1 MSVLRTVIH
10 ILFALA
16 LITLSFQANAKEKVT
31 LQLKWLHQFQFAG
44 FYAAKEQGFYE
55 EAGFDVTILER
66 DMATSPVNDVLEKRA
81 TFGISDSSIVLQ
93 RMNGREVV
101 VLSAIFQHSP
111 LVLIALADKNIRT
124 PYDLIGK
131 QVSFQDTTDSAPIT
145 AMFSS
150 LNIKRDMFKYV
161 PLTFNDMALVEDGI
175 DAMSAY
181 ITDQPAQYELKDIPL
196 TIIDPRNYGIDLYG
210 DMIFASQEYV
220 EKYPERA
227 LAFSQASIRGW
238 QYALEHPK
246 EVVEL
251 IISKYQSR
259 KSRELLL
266 FEAQKTRSLVYSEIV
281 PIGKVYKERFLRIA
295 NIYRELKMTNV
306 TSNLEGLLLDEYL
319 TEEPIISDRD
329 LQIGIAALL
338 VFLLLTVGFNYQLRN
353 KVQSKTLALQ
363 SANDE
368 LSDNLKVIAKQN
380 KQLVEAKHHA
390 EEASSAKSAFV
401 ANMSHEIRT
410 PMNGIYGA
418 LQLINNERLSESGK
432 ELVLNAI
439 SSTKRLLTITNDIL
453 DFSKIEAGK
462 LQIENRDFNLN
473 DILKEIKSDYTRLA
487 HEKGLGFTIY
497 CPPNLNSYWVG
508 DQVRI
513 KQVLVNML
521 SNAVKFTAK
530 GVVTLSIRYIDSD
543 GMLQFTVADTGIG
556 MTQQGIERL
565 YEKFDQADNSTTRE
579 YGGTGLG
586 MAISRNL
593 VSLMHG
599 NISVESKVGKGTTFV
614 VSLPLKQS
622 SLTLGT
628 FDSYLPL
635 EQEVAI
641 PDFSGKLAL
650 VAEDNRVNQIIIK
663 KMLELTHIEVVM
675 AANGH
680 EAITLQQ
687 QLQPDIIFMDIHMP
701 EMDGISAC
709 QSIRKVAQ
717 DVIIIATT
725 ANVLKEQVEHYMASG
740 FNAHLAKP
748 IEQGICYQ
756 LMNKYLT

>member
-1 MSVLRTVIH
+1 MSVQRKVIH
-10 ILFALA
+10 IILTLA
-16 LITLSFQANAKEKVT
+16 LIALTFPIKAQEKVV

-81 TFGISDSSIVLQ
+81 TFGVTDSSIVLH
-93 RMNGREVV
+93 RMNGRQVV

-111 LVLIALADKNIRT
+111 LVLIALAEKNIRT

-131 QVSFQDTTDSAPIT
+131 KVSFQDTTDSAPIT

-150 LNIKRDMFKYV
+150 LNIKRDMYKYV
-161 PLTFNDMALVEDGI
+161 PLTFNDMALIEDGV

-181 ITDQPAQYELKDIPL
+181 ITDQPAQYEQKDIPL

-210 DMIFASQEYV
+210 DMIFSSQEYV
-220 EKYPERA
+220 EKHPERA
-227 LAFSQASIRGW
+227 LAFSQASIKGW

-246 EVVEL
+246 EITEL
-251 IISKYQSR
+251 IITKYHTK

-266 FEAQKTRSLVYSEIV
+266 FEAQKTRSLVHSEIV
-281 PIGKVYKERFLRIA
+281 PLGNVYKERFLRIA

-306 TSNLEGLLLDEYL
+306 TSNLDGMLLDEYL
-319 TEEPIISDRD
+319 TKKPFISDRN
-329 LQIGIAALL
+329 LQIGIGTL
-338 VFLLLTVGFNYQLRN
+338 VAILFLTVGFNYQLRK
-353 KVQSKTLALQ
+353 KVLSKTRELQ

-380 KQLVEAKHHA
+380 KQLVEAKQFA

-432 ELVLNAI
+432 ELTLNAI
-439 SSTKRLLTITNDIL
+439 SSTKRLLAITNDIL

-473 DILKEIKSDYTRLA
+473 DILKELKGDYTRLA

-497 CPPNLNSYWVG
+497 CPPNLNSYWIG
-508 DQVRI
+508 DQLRI

-521 SNAVKFTAK
+521 SNAIKFTSK
-530 GVVTLSIRYIDSD
+530 GVVTLSIRYIESAEKV
-543 GMLQFTVADTGIG
+543 QFSIADTGIG
-556 MTQQGIERL
+556 MTPQGLERL

-593 VSLMHG
+593 VNLMHG
-599 NISVESKVGKGTTFV
+599 SISVESEVGKGTTFV

-622 SLTLGT
+622 NLTLGT
-628 FDSYLPL
+628 FDSYLPP
-635 EQEVAI
+635 EQEVVI
-641 PDFSGKLAL
+641 PDFKGKLAL

-663 KMLELTHIEVVM
+663 KMLELTNIEVVM
-675 AANGH
+675 AANGND
-680 EAITLQQ
+680 AVTLQQ

-701 EMDGISAC
+701 EMDGVSAC
-709 QSIRKVAQ
+709 QVIRKEAQ
-717 DVIIIATT
+717 EVVIIATT

-748 IEQGICYQ
+748 IEQSICYQ
-756 LMNKYLT
+756 LMTKYLT